1 MKIPDCNC
9 QENLSSRSEETLA
22 SISASPLSAL
32 QCISRGLLLVPAC
45 VAGVHEGARDQ
56 GGGEGAESSHSITLQ
71 HAGSRDALLLHLC
84 ARLTAQGSSYGG
96 VISSCK
102 ITYRSPGLKRTTARR
117 QHVSKTCMGQS
128 MHNSKRMTAR
138 RQPGSSGG
146 VFSECKAWLLS
157 WSHGKV

>member
-1 MKIPDCNC
+1 MHVVLRE
-9 QENLSSRSEETLA
+9 Q
-22 SISASPLSAL
+22 
-32 QCISRGLLLVPAC
+32 LLC
-45 VAGVHEGARDQ
+45 KKDE
-56 GGGEGAESSHSITLQ
+56 
-71 HAGSRDALLLHLC
+71 LHLPLPGAS